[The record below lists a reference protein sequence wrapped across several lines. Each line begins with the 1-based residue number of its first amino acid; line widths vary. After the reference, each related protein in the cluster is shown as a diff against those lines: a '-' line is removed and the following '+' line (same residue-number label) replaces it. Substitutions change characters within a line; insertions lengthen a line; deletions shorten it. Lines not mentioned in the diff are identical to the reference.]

1 MTQYVIDTVAFVR
14 HLQDTLSP
22 KIERIFDAAEAGR
35 NHLILP
41 EIALA
46 EFVYI
51 SLKGRLKATRPA
63 LKVRDVL
70 HHVYASE
77 AFTVSGMSSSA
88 WESFLELP
96 IPELHD
102 RLIAS
107 DAVSRRAPLISNDPA
122 FDGIPGLARIW

>member
-102 RLIAS
+102 RMIAS

-122 FDGIPGLARIW
+122 FD